1 MEPYESTAE
10 EVSIESSHHT
20 VFFIQKRRSYYPFI
34 VDRRY
39 NELKGQGWG
48 RGRGV
53 LQAD

>member
-1 MEPYESTAE
+1 MEPHESTAE

-20 VFFIQKRRSYYPFI
+20 VFFIKKRRSHYPFI

-39 NELKGQGWG
+39 NELKDQGWWG
-48 RGRGV
+48 GV